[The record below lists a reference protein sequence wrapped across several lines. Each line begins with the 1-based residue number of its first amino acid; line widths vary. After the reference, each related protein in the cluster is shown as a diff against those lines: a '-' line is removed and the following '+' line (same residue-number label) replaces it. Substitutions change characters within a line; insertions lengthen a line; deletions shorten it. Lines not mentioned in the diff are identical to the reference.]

1 MRPKKLDSFGVH
13 IFMGRGLF
21 LLQEKINTIFKATA
35 LWKKYLS
42 FDTLSKIA
50 RKTRFYTSDTN
61 KNKTNPRE
69 NLEFVFSF
77 QASRDGSL
85 GSFGLFFVRD
95 YFGLSVKFRIIKGE
109 ILSRPLLYASD
120 FLIISSYRLSIPDLL
135 YFLNF
140 ISISR

>member
-50 RKTRFYTSDTN
+50 RKTRFCRTHAN
-61 KNKTNPRE
+61 KNKTNLDE
-69 NLEFVFSF
+69 NSKFV
-77 QASRDGSL
+77 
-85 GSFGLFFVRD
+85 LFFTRD
-95 YFGLSVKFRIIKGE
+95 YFVLKIK
-109 ILSRPLLYASD
+109 L
-120 FLIISSYRLSIPDLL
+120 
-135 YFLNF
+135 
-140 ISISR
+140 